1 MDNYSILSQ
10 SEQELITMSLIK
22 LLNSFPELPNNIRKL
37 GVQFY
42 DMFPNCE
49 CLGIATLGAPK
60 ILKKYIGGSYIGAY
74 NFRLD
79 YRYSTKNPSERIKKQ
94 SLISTIADW
103 LSRKPIVK
111 AEENTNKLSIAYRL
125 EDYPY
130 ISKEISIFSIETIDF
145 TVLAD
150 KNKSGYE
157 DSINDFTLK
166 YHYRK
171 ECEPWL

>member
-1 MDNYSILSQ
+1 MDNNSILSQ

-22 LLNSFPELPNNIRKL
+22 LLNSFPELPNQIRKL

-79 YRYSTKNPSERIKKQ
+79 YRYSTKNPDERIAKQ
-94 SLISTIADW
+94 SLINTISDW

-111 AEENTNKLSIAYRL
+111 PANNLSIAYRL
-125 EDYPY
+125 AEYPFV
-130 ISKEISIFSIETIDF
+130 SNEIAIFSIETVDF
-145 TVLAD
+145 TVLTD

-157 DSINDFTLK
+157 DSINDLILK